1 MFTRTTHIT
10 RTHPLGAY
18 ADASGDETI
27 NLEFPEDFSAV
38 SDDDLNALHD
48 RAVET
53 FNGLYGDGSDLT
65 EDDVNVLA
73 SLTEGIE
80 AVQAEKSTRHEAAQ
94 ERASRAAELA
104 AKVRP
109 EQTEQLSA
117 EVDPDEDEKPEGEDG
132 EDDPEAEEDEESP
145 EDRPEGAGDTVTAS
159 AKNRAARREVR
170 VPVSRTRRHMPKA
183 EASAGQATTMADV
196 AFAAGEGTGYA
207 PGTGIDWMGA
217 ASIIEKRLR
226 SFNQGSYQAANRAG
240 KHMRQQMSVMGI
252 RKPIEADLVI
262 NDESFSHVNEVL
274 TRATQES
281 RLPGNSLVASGGWCA
296 PSETLYDLLEMESR
310 DGIFSLPEV
319 GVTRGGIR
327 RTLGPDFADIYSAI
341 TGFHYTEDQDIAGE
355 YGVGVDGVGN
365 DTAGEKPCYK
375 IECPEFEEFRLDVI
389 GLCLTAGLLQQRGYP
404 EVIART
410 IRGALVAHDH
420 RIAAKTLA
428 EIESQSTAVTMGA
441 VSGAAAPILQA
452 IELQVE
458 HLRYTSRISRSTTI
472 EGVFPY
478 WVRGAVRADLADR
491 NGVNLLDV
499 SDAQINAW
507 FSLRGIAPQF
517 VYNWQDVNTLGADE
531 FIGWPD
537 EVKFLLY
544 PAGTWIRGSSDI
556 ITVDTLF
563 DSTQLRSND
572 YTALFTEE
580 GWMVVRMGHYSR
592 VVTVPINASGVS
604 GQQIDLSGPTV
615 DLTPGTTPE
624 DPEGE

>member
-1 MFTRTTHIT
+1 MFRTTHSPK
-10 RTHPLGAY
+10 THPLGAY
-18 ADASGDETI
+18 ADASGGDETI
-27 NLEFPEDFSAV
+27 NLEFPEDFAAV
-38 SDDDLNALHD
+38 SDDDLTALND

-65 EDDVNVLA
+65 EDDVNALSA
-73 SLTEGIE
+73 LTEGIE
-80 AVQAEKSTRHEAAQ
+80 AVQAEVALRAEAAQ
-94 ERASRAAELA
+94 ERSARAAELA

-109 EQTEQLSA
+109 ASEEQLSA
-117 EVDPDEDEKPEGEDG
+117 ETEDDEEADEDEEPSDED
-132 EDDPEAEEDEESP
+132 EVAEEVAEEDE
-145 EDRPEGAGDTVTAS
+145 RPAGSSDTVTAS
-159 AKNRAARREVR
+159 AKGRAKREVR

-183 EASAGQATTMADV
+183 DAPANSASSMTDV
-196 AFAAGEGTGYA
+196 VFAAGEGTGFA
-207 PGTGIDWMGA
+207 PGTGVDWNGV

-226 SFNQGSYQAANRAG
+226 AFNQGAYQSAARAG
-240 KHMRQQMSVMGI
+240 KHMRQQMSVMGV
-252 RKPIEADLVI
+252 RKPIEEDLVI

-281 RLPGNSLVASGGWCA
+281 RLPGSSLVASGGWCA

-319 GVTRGGIR
+319 GVRRGGIR
-327 RTLGPDFADIYSAI
+327 RTLGPDFADIYNAI
-341 TGFHYTEDQDIAGE
+341 TGFHYTEDQDIAGQ
-355 YGVGVDGVGN
+355 YGVDANGLGN
-365 DTAGEKPCYK
+365 DTDGEKPCYK
-375 IECPEFEEFRLDVI
+375 IECPEFEDFRLDVI

-410 IRGALVAHDH
+410 VRGALVAHDH
-420 RIAAKTLA
+420 RVAAKSLA
-428 EIESQSTAVTMGA
+428 EIEAQSDAVTMSA

-458 HLRYTSRISRSTTI
+458 HLRYTSRIARGATI
-472 EGVFPY
+472 EGVFPF
-478 WVRGAVRADLADR
+478 WVRGAIRADLADR

-517 VYNWQDVNTLGADE
+517 VYNWQDVNTLDAAS
-531 FIGWPD
+531 FTGWPN

-580 GWMVVRMGHYSR
+580 GWMVVKMGHYSR

-604 GQQIDLSGPTV
+604 GEQIDLSGPSVT
-615 DLTPGTTPE
+615 LPGGSVEEPAS
-624 DPEGE
+624 GE

>member
-1 MFTRTTHIT
+1 M
-10 RTHPLGAY
+10 
-18 ADASGDETI
+18 
-27 NLEFPEDFSAV
+27 
-38 SDDDLNALHD
+38 
-48 RAVET
+48 
-53 FNGLYGDGSDLT
+53 
-65 EDDVNVLA
+65 
-73 SLTEGIE
+73 
-80 AVQAEKSTRHEAAQ
+80 
-94 ERASRAAELA
+94 
-104 AKVRP
+104 
-109 EQTEQLSA
+109 
-117 EVDPDEDEKPEGEDG
+117 
-132 EDDPEAEEDEESP
+132 
-145 EDRPEGAGDTVTAS
+145 
-159 AKNRAARREVR
+159 
-170 VPVSRTRRHMPKA
+170 
-183 EASAGQATTMADV
+183 
-196 AFAAGEGTGYA
+196 
-207 PGTGIDWMGA
+207 
-217 ASIIEKRLR
+217 
-226 SFNQGSYQAANRAG
+226 
-240 KHMRQQMSVMGI
+240 
-252 RKPIEADLVI
+252 
-262 NDESFSHVNEVL
+262 
-274 TRATQES
+274 
-281 RLPGNSLVASGGWCA
+281 
-296 PSETLYDLLEMESR
+296 
-310 DGIFSLPEV
+310 
-319 GVTRGGIR
+319 
-327 RTLGPDFADIYSAI
+327 
-341 TGFHYTEDQDIAGE
+341 
-355 YGVGVDGVGN
+355 
-365 DTAGEKPCYK
+365 
-375 IECPEFEEFRLDVI
+375 I

>member
-1 MFTRTTHIT
+1 MFTRTTT
-10 RTHPLGAY
+10 APTHPLGAY

-27 NLEFPEDFSAV
+27 NLEFPEDFTAV
-38 SDDDLNALHD
+38 SDEDLNALHD

-65 EDDVNVLA
+65 EDDVNALA

-80 AVQAEKSTRHEAAQ
+80 AVQTEKSARHEAAQ
-94 ERASRAAELA
+94 ERSARAAELA

-109 EQTEQLSA
+109 EPAEGEQLSA
-117 EVDPDEDEKPEGEDG
+117 EIDPDEDEKPEGEDG
-132 EDDPEAEEDEESP
+132 EDEEEPDAEEDESP

-183 EASAGQATTMADV
+183 EASAGQASTMADV

-226 SFNQGSYQAANRAG
+226 AFNQGSYQAANRAG

-252 RKPIEADLVI
+252 RKPIEDDLVI
-262 NDESFSHVNEVL
+262 KDESFSHVNEVL
-274 TRATQES
+274 TRATQET

-341 TGFHYTEDQDIAGE
+341 TGFHYTEDQDIAGQ
-355 YGVGVDGVGN
+355 YGVGADGVGN
-365 DTAGEKPCYK
+365 DTDGEKPCYK
-375 IECPEFEEFRLDVI
+375 IECPEFEDFRLDVI

-458 HLRYTSRISRSTTI
+458 HLRYTSRIARSTTI

-491 NGVNLLDV
+491 NGVDLLNV
-499 SDAQINAW
+499 SDAQIDAW

-604 GQQIDLSGPTV
+604 GEQIDLSGPTV
-615 DLTPGTTPE
+615 DLTPAP
-624 DPEGE
+624 PVEG